1 MDHNLQ
7 SIRGTRMFLTGTR
20 MLLTV
25 HKSISATEFVAAAM
39 KTFSAV

>member
-7 SIRGTRMFLTGTR
+7 PIRGTR

-25 HKSISATEFVAAAM
+25 HKSISATELAAAAM
-39 KTFSAV
+39 KKFLAHD